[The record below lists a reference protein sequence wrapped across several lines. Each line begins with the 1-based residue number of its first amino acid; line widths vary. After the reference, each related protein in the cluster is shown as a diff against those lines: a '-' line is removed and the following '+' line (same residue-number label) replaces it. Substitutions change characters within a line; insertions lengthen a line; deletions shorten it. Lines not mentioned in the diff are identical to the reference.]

1 MKNRNMGT
9 QEIKA
14 QIEKILA
21 EIPEENLKDVLQY
34 LKQVKASNSEEVGR
48 SVHLRKIFEED
59 KNLLKRL
66 AK

>member
-1 MKNRNMGT
+1 MGT

-34 LKQVKASNSEEVGR
+34 LEQVMESKSDDIGM